1 MQVEVTH
8 LFSTTKCIQTGH
20 PYRLSVAQKKTR
32 LGLTDSLN
40 TSNGKLDTK
49 LGTNGRYCSLHN
61 RRVLHNDDA
70 ETNGKIL
77 ESAWLQYNSLHEH
90 SIGVSYA

>member
-20 PYRLSVAQKKTR
+20 PYRLSVAQKNR
-32 LGLTDSLN
+32 LGLTDSLS
-40 TSNGKLDTK
+40 TSNGKTRNEARHEQRFFAQ
-49 LGTNGRYCSLHN
+49 TRVSL
-61 RRVLHNDDA
+61 LFTQQDA

-77 ESAWLQYNSLHEH
+77 ESAWLQLQQPTRT
-90 SIGVSYA
+90 